1 MEEKLTEMH
10 EQLVNGLGT
19 VISRLERMEQ
29 DQQGVVE
36 RVTQLEKLKFSP
48 GGDNSNPAL
57 DHSLAGPLCKHR
69 SE

>member
-36 RVTQLEKLKFSP
+36 RITQLEEASKNFTWSEISRIQL
-48 GGDNSNPAL
+48 GTIAWT
-57 DHSLAGPLCKHR
+57 PLQT
-69 SE
+69 